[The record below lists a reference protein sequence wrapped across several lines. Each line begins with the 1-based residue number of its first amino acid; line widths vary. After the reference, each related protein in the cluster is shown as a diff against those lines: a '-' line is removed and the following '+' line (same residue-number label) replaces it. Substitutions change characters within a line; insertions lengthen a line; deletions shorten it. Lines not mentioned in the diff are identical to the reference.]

1 MLLQL
6 HAEVKH
12 RLPQPQAAGVQVML
26 NRRRKLPLQQR
37 LGLAFPQSRLHQ
49 DVTHLGKGDQECH
62 DFFNFP
68 VAVS

>member
-12 RLPQPQAAGVQVML
+12 RLPKPQTARVQVML

-37 LGLAFPQSRLHQ
+37 LRLALPQ
-49 DVTHLGKGDQECH
+49 
-62 DFFNFP
+62 
-68 VAVS
+68 A